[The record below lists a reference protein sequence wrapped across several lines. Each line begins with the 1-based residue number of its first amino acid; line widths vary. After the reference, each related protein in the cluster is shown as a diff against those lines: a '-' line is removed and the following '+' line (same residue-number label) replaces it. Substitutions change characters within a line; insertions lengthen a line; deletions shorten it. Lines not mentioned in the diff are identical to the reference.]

1 MCMYVY
7 IHIITYVYI
16 SIYTYNYIIYIYI
29 CTYLADF
36 WDYCVETLVL
46 EKKLAITSAAGGF
59 IDVTIDVP

>member
-1 MCMYVY
+1 MYVY

-16 SIYTYNYIIYIYI
+16 SIYTYNYIIYI